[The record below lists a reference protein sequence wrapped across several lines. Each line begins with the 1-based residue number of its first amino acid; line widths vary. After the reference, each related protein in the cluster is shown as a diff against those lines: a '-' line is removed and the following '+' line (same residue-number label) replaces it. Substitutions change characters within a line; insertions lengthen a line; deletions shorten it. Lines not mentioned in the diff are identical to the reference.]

1 MAEEQTQAVEQTQEQ
16 PVQQPAETNSQPNVS
31 QETSEP
37 TTTQPAPRPE
47 YIPEK
52 FWDSQ
57 KGQVN
62 VEEFGKSYVNL
73 EKYVGGK
80 KEELRDQIVDEL
92 QQEAIAER
100 PEKVEGYEL
109 PKLPEGVT
117 EDIVN
122 ANPMT
127 DWWKNFCYENAY
139 DQEVFQDGVNKYVDM
154 YVGNQVDIDAEKEKL
169 GENADARLDAV
180 NSWASTFFTPEQYEA
195 ISGTL
200 GQSVDGIEALEKMM
214 NTNKSTISNAQNY
227 TQPERPLTLDDV
239 RSMMKDRRYFD
250 PKERDESYVRKV
262 DDAFNRLYRG

>member
-1 MAEEQTQAVEQTQEQ
+1 MAEEQTQPVEQTQEQ
-16 PVQQPAETNSQPNVS
+16 PVQQENVS
-31 QETSEP
+31 NETQEA
-37 TTTQPAPRPE
+37 TTTEPSPRPE
-47 YIPEK
+47 YVPEK
-52 FWDSQ
+52 FWNVD
-57 KGQVN
+57 KGEIN
-62 VEEFGKSYVNL
+62 MEEFGKSYVNL

-80 KEELRDQIVDEL
+80 KEELREQIVDEL

-117 EDIVN
+117 EEIVN

-139 DQEVFQDGVNKYVDM
+139 DQETFEEGVNKYVDM
-154 YVGNQVDIDAEKEKL
+154 YMGNQVDVDAEKEKL

-180 NSWASTFFTPEQYEA
+180 NNWASTFFTPEQYEA
-195 ISGTL
+195 ISGSL

-214 NTNKSTISNAQNY
+214 NANKQTISNAQNF
-227 TQPERPLTLDDV
+227 TQPERPLTLEDV
-239 RSMMKDRRYFD
+239 RSMMKDKRYFD

-262 DDAFNRLYRG
+262 DDAFARLYRG